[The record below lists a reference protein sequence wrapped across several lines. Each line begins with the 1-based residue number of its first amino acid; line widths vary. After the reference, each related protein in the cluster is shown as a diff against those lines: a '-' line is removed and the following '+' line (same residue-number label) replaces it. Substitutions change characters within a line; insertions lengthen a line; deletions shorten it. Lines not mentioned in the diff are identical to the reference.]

1 MTTKPDLAFPTA
13 YWPDILRLISLAL
26 RDIDVSQAS
35 LPPECF
41 RDWLN
46 DPPGFFLSL
55 IGGKIVK
62 ERRAYVSRAT
72 WKKEKTALRS
82 FLRAFWAIE
91 TPAARWAAMSASLQ
105 GQPQPRDAR
114 VVIALQRLCAV
125 SDRFVGSFLRELEA
139 LHYRDQDDKDQA
151 AGCGLLHPDDPLHLV
166 AQTMP
171 ILGSATVERRMS
183 LAALSAS
190 VGTIIQAENLGRCWA
205 MIDHVS
211 TKVLAAML
219 IRALLT
225 VGVGFSE
232 FCRAIVYVRIDGQTF
247 PLICKE
253 KGPNAAARFE
263 AAERLLDAA
272 RGRGQV
278 VLRVKRTNS
287 AFGAGAAQGSTGDG
301 FEIRNVDISALA
313 PEDQSVVVAL
323 TALLMVPRQ
332 ELPALR
338 HRVAIAAARLQPQ
351 DGPPYRLRELQSA
364 FRSAAEKAFSAPEAY
379 AITGRRPDPMS
390 KKNGTRVDPGFS
402 LTPVVRALPEDVQRA
417 QAMLAQRSSARGGI
431 ACSGSRRG
439 SP

>member
-1 MTTKPDLAFPTA
+1 MTTRPEPAFPSA

-55 IGGKIVK
+55 IGGKIVE

-82 FLRAFWAIE
+82 FLKAFWAIA

-125 SDRFVGSFLRELEA
+125 SDRFVGGFLRELEA

-151 AGCGLLHPDDPLHLV
+151 AGSGLLHPDDPLHLV
-166 AQTMP
+166 AQPMP
-171 ILGSATVERRMS
+171 ILGSATVERRVS
-183 LAALSAS
+183 LAALSAR
-190 VGTIIQAENLGRCWA
+190 VGTIIQTENLGQCWA
-205 MIDHVS
+205 MIEHIS

-232 FCRAIVYVRIDGQTF
+232 FCRAIVYVRIDGQTV
-247 PLICKE
+247 PLICNE
-253 KGPNAAARFE
+253 KGPSAAARFE
-263 AAERLLDAA
+263 AAERLLHAA
-272 RGRGQV
+272 RERGQII
-278 VLRVKRTNS
+278 LRVKRSNS
-287 AFGAGAAQGSTGDG
+287 EFGDGAAQGSAADG
-301 FEIRNVDISALA
+301 FEIRSVDISALA
-313 PEDQSVVVAL
+313 PEDLSVVVAL
-323 TALLMVPRQ
+323 TALRMVPRH

-351 DGPPYRLRELQSA
+351 DGSPYRLRDLQSA
-364 FRSAAEKAFSAPEAY
+364 FRSAVEKVFSAPEAY
-379 AITGRRPDPMS
+379 AITGRRPDS
-390 KKNGTRVDPGFS
+390 TAKKKNTRTDPKFS
-402 LTPVVRALPEDVQRA
+402 LAPVIRPLPADVQQA
-417 QAMLAQRSSARGGI
+417 QAMLARRRSKSVDI
-431 ACSGSRRG
+431 AT
-439 SP
+439 P